1 MEKAES
7 LSCPATGES
16 LLSRREFGK
25 LSVAAGVALAAAGRS
40 VAASVEA
47 AAPIA
52 ERGVDIK
59 TADGSCDAVLVS
71 PRGKGRSP
79 AVLVWP
85 DAYGLRPA
93 AIDIGRRL
101 AANGYAALVV
111 NQFYRARRAPVFP
124 PGFSFQNP
132 DDRAQLM
139 QLMSVL
145 DQPTVSRDA
154 KAFIAFL
161 DTQPEVDVA
170 RKMGTVGFCMGGKMT
185 IWTAAV
191 APGRVGAAASFHG
204 GALVTDKP
212 DSPHMLIAATQATY
226 HIAIA
231 SDDDEKEPQSKTV
244 LRETLAAAH
253 RPATLEVYPGAKHGW
268 MMGDSQVHN
277 PEQAERGWTAMLALY
292 KGALA

>member
-1 MEKAES
+1 METDES
-7 LSCPATGES
+7 LSCPATDDT
-16 LLSRREFGK
+16 LLSRRDFT
-25 LSVAAGVALAAAGRS
+25 LWSVAAGVAIAATGGA
-40 VAASVEA
+40 EA
-47 AAPIA
+47 ATPVA
-52 ERGVDIK
+52 ERGVDIS
-59 TADGSCDAVLVS
+59 TADGTCDAVLIS
-71 PRGKGRSP
+71 PQGRKSP

-93 AIDIGRRL
+93 ALDIGRRL

-124 PGFSFQNP
+124 PGFSFKNP

-139 QLMSVL
+139 RLMSVL

-154 KAFIAFL
+154 GSFVAFL
-161 DTQPEVDVA
+161 DAQPEVDAA
-170 RKMGTVGFCMGGKMT
+170 RKMGSVGFCMGGKMT

-191 APGRVGAAASFHG
+191 APGRVAAAASFHG
-204 GALVTDKP
+204 GGLVTDKA
-212 DSPHMLIAATQATY
+212 DSPHKLIAETRAAY

-231 SDDDEKEPQSKTV
+231 SDDDKKEPQAKTV

-253 RPATLEVYPGAKHGW
+253 RPATLEVYPGARHGW
-268 MMGDSQVHN
+268 MMGDSDLHD

-292 KGALA
+292 KEALA

>member
-7 LSCPATGES
+7 LSCPATETS
-16 LLSRREFGK
+16 LLSRREFAK
-25 LSVAAGVALAAAGRS
+25 LSVAAGVAIAAAGG
-40 VAASVEA
+40 VEA
-47 AAPIA
+47 AGPIA

-59 TADGSCDAVLVS
+59 TADGMCDAVLVS
-71 PRGKGRSP
+71 PQGQGRAP

-101 AANGYAALVV
+101 TANGYAALVV

-139 QLMSVL
+139 ALMSVL
-145 DQPTVSRDA
+145 DQPTVTRDA
-154 KAFIAFL
+154 RAFIAFL
-161 DTQPEVDVA
+161 DKQPEVDT
-170 RKMGTVGFCMGGKMT
+170 RKKMGTVGFCMGGKMT

-204 GALVTDKP
+204 GGLVTDKP
-212 DSPHMLIAATQATY
+212 DSPHTQIAATQAAY

-244 LRETLAAAH
+244 LKETLAAAH

-277 PEQAERGWTAMLALY
+277 AEQAERGWTAMLALY
-292 KGALA
+292 KGALV